1 MSKDQSMADE
11 PEVAG
16 SGDRPVEPPII
27 DLEAQEVEKA
37 GDSQQEQPAGSPQE
51 NRARA
56 PFGLLSLP
64 VVLAGMAIILAGAS
78 LAAVLM
84 FVDFKASGGG
94 DGSLS
99 PRLEALEA
107 SGHQVQ
113 AQIGDLTAAINALR
127 ESTAQ
132 QAGDAPGD
140 QAAAGQQ
147 LQQLESSV
155 QSLSGAIE
163 EIGAALNAIKSGQ
176 GAQQDEIRSA
186 AGAIAELQ
194 ARLNQ
199 EGQPPPAASPAVPAV
214 PPPPAAGNELA
225 SALLKLKT
233 AAEEGRPFA
242 GELQA
247 LSAALPAAGQTN
259 DLAALAA
266 SGVVRASD
274 LVDRLQRI
282 VTELNAPAPQ
292 PTTSEPQGVWDTFK
306 SKAASLI
313 SVRKLD
319 EARWLDAT
327 ARALERLKQGDLRE
341 AVQILG
347 SVEGQ
352 PPAEV
357 DAWLKDARALLSV
370 NQAIDG
376 LSASVL
382 KQLGSGS

>member
-37 GDSQQEQPAGSPQE
+37 GDSQQEQPAGSPEE

-132 QAGDAPGD
+132 QAGAAPGE
-140 QAAAGQQ
+140 QAAASQQ

-199 EGQPPPAASPAVPAV
+199 EGQPPPAASPAVPPT

-225 SALLKLKT
+225 SAWLKLKT

-282 VTELNAPAPQ
+282 VAELNAPAPQ

-341 AVQILG
+341 AMQILG

>member
-1 MSKDQSMADE
+1 M
-11 PEVAG
+11 
-16 SGDRPVEPPII
+16 
-27 DLEAQEVEKA
+27 
-37 GDSQQEQPAGSPQE
+37 
-51 NRARA
+51 
-56 PFGLLSLP
+56 
-64 VVLAGMAIILAGAS
+64 
-78 LAAVLM
+78 
-84 FVDFKASGGG
+84 
-94 DGSLS
+94 
-99 PRLEALEA
+99 
-107 SGHQVQ
+107 
-113 AQIGDLTAAINALR
+113 
-127 ESTAQ
+127 
-132 QAGDAPGD
+132 
-140 QAAAGQQ
+140 
-147 LQQLESSV
+147 QQLESSV

-163 EIGAALNAIKSGQ
+163 EIGASLSAIKSGQ

-199 EGQPPPAASPAVPAV
+199 EGQPPPAASPAVPAA

-242 GELQA
+242 SELQA

-266 SGVVRASD
+266 SGVVRASE

-282 VTELNAPAPQ
+282 VAELNAPAPQ

-341 AVQILG
+341 AVQILS

-370 NQAIDG
+370 NQAIEG

>member
-1 MSKDQSMADE
+1 MADE

-37 GDSQQEQPAGSPQE
+37 GDSQQEQPAGSPEE

-132 QAGDAPGD
+132 QAGAAPGE
-140 QAAAGQQ
+140 QAAASQQ

-199 EGQPPPAASPAVPAV
+199 EGQPPPAASPAVPPT

-282 VTELNAPAPQ
+282 VAELNAPAPQ

>member
-37 GDSQQEQPAGSPQE
+37 GDSQQEQPAGSPEE

-132 QAGDAPGD
+132 QAGAAPGE
-140 QAAAGQQ
+140 QAAASQQ

-186 AGAIAELQ
+186 AGAIA
-194 ARLNQ
+194 
-199 EGQPPPAASPAVPAV
+199 
-214 PPPPAAGNELA
+214 ELA

-282 VTELNAPAPQ
+282 VAELNAPAPQ

>member
-37 GDSQQEQPAGSPQE
+37 GDSQQEQPAGSPEE

-132 QAGDAPGD
+132 QAGAAPGE
-140 QAAAGQQ
+140 QAAASQQ

-155 QSLSGAIE
+155 QSLSGAI
-163 EIGAALNAIKSGQ
+163 
-176 GAQQDEIRSA
+176 
-186 AGAIAELQ
+186 
-194 ARLNQ
+194 
-199 EGQPPPAASPAVPAV
+199 
-214 PPPPAAGNELA
+214 
-225 SALLKLKT
+225 
-233 AAEEGRPFA
+233 
-242 GELQA
+242 
-247 LSAALPAAGQTN
+247 
-259 DLAALAA
+259 
-266 SGVVRASD
+266 
-274 LVDRLQRI
+274 
-282 VTELNAPAPQ
+282 
-292 PTTSEPQGVWDTFK
+292 
-306 SKAASLI
+306 
-313 SVRKLD
+313 
-319 EARWLDAT
+319 
-327 ARALERLKQGDLRE
+327 
-341 AVQILG
+341 
-347 SVEGQ
+347 
-352 PPAEV
+352 
-357 DAWLKDARALLSV
+357 
-370 NQAIDG
+370 
-376 LSASVL
+376 
-382 KQLGSGS
+382 

>member
-1 MSKDQSMADE
+1 MADE

-37 GDSQQEQPAGSPQE
+37 GDSQQEQPAGSPEE

-132 QAGDAPGD
+132 QAGAAPGE
-140 QAAAGQQ
+140 QAAASQQ

-199 EGQPPPAASPAVPAV
+199 EGQPSPAVPPT

-242 GELQA
+242 SELQA
-247 LSAALPAAGQTN
+247 LSAAVPGAGQTN

-282 VTELNAPAPQ
+282 VAELNAPAPQ

>member
-37 GDSQQEQPAGSPQE
+37 GDSQQEQPAGSPEE

-132 QAGDAPGD
+132 QAGAAPGE
-140 QAAAGQQ
+140 QAAASQQ

-199 EGQPPPAASPAVPAV
+199 EGQPPPAASPAVPAA

-233 AAEEGRPFA
+233 AVEEGRPFA

-282 VTELNAPAPQ
+282 VAELNAPAPQ

>member
-37 GDSQQEQPAGSPQE
+37 GDSQQEQPAGSPEE

-56 PFGLLSLP
+56 QFGLLSLP

-78 LAAVLM
+78 LAAVLT
-84 FVDFKASGGG
+84 FVDFKVGGG

-113 AQIGDLTAAINALR
+113 AQIGDLTAAVNALR

-132 QAGDAPGD
+132 EAGAAPVE

-163 EIGAALNAIKSGQ
+163 EIGASLNAIKSGQ
-176 GAQQDEIRSA
+176 GAQQDEIRGA
-186 AGAIAELQ
+186 VGAIAELQ

-199 EGQPPPAASPAVPAV
+199 EGPPPPAAVSPAVPPT

-242 GELQA
+242 SELQA
-247 LSAALPAAGQTN
+247 LSAAVPAAGQTN

-282 VTELNAPAPQ
+282 VAELNAPAPQ

-341 AVQILG
+341 AVQILS

>member
-1 MSKDQSMADE
+1 MADE

-37 GDSQQEQPAGSPQE
+37 GDSQQEQPAGSPEE
-51 NRARA
+51 NRARS

-94 DGSLS
+94 DDSLS

-113 AQIGDLTAAINALR
+113 TQIGDLTAAVNALR

-140 QAAAGQQ
+140 QAAVGQQ

-163 EIGAALNAIKSGQ
+163 EIGASLSAIKSGQ

-199 EGQPPPAASPAVPAV
+199 EGQPPPAASPAVPAA

-242 GELQA
+242 SELQA
-247 LSAALPAAGQTN
+247 LSAAVPGAGQTN

-266 SGVVRASD
+266 SGVVKASD

-282 VTELNAPAPQ
+282 LAELNAPAPQ

-341 AVQILG
+341 AVQILS
-347 SVEGQ
+347 SVESQ

>member
-1 MSKDQSMADE
+1 MADE

-37 GDSQQEQPAGSPQE
+37 GDSQQEQPAGSPEE

-132 QAGDAPGD
+132 QAGAAPGE
-140 QAAAGQQ
+140 QAAASQQ

-186 AGAIAELQ
+186 AGAIAEFQ
-194 ARLNQ
+194 ARLKQ
-199 EGQPPPAASPAVPAV
+199 EGQPPPAAASPAVPAA

-282 VTELNAPAPQ
+282 VAELNAPAPQ

>member
-37 GDSQQEQPAGSPQE
+37 GDSQQEQPAGSPEE

-132 QAGDAPGD
+132 QAGAAPGE
-140 QAAAGQQ
+140 QAAASQQ

-194 ARLNQ
+194 ARLKQ
-199 EGQPPPAASPAVPAV
+199 EGQPPPAASPAVPAA

-282 VTELNAPAPQ
+282 VAELNAPAPQ

-313 SVRKLD
+313 SVRNLD

>member
-37 GDSQQEQPAGSPQE
+37 GDSQQEQPAGSPEE

-132 QAGDAPGD
+132 QAGAAPGE
-140 QAAAGQQ
+140 QAAASQQ

-199 EGQPPPAASPAVPAV
+199 EGQPPPAASPAVPAA

-282 VTELNAPAPQ
+282 VAELNAPAPQ